1 MGLSEN
7 MAPLSV
13 CRNWLFR
20 TAALAAQA
28 LERTCRVN
36 ALLGND
42 GDFIRQ
48 SGGYWMVFRTSSTPD
63 RFRHSNHSIWPM
75 KNDGILK
82 YPSLPGN
89 VPNDKVLQGLE
100 TKAIEILPSEQI
112 PPPRNTCNSGRFSL
126 RPVSPQLFTNVYLF
140 SFIIS
145 LFCCSFTFSHPLC
158 MLVLPFVWGFPVPSP
173 SCQECYVPN
182 DACQLCHPRSFGLEF
197 RMLGYI
203 DIGCFRLMNETIPHS
218 AGVFHI
224 ETQCW

>member
-63 RFRHSNHSIWPM
+63 RFKHSNHSIWPM

-112 PPPRNTCNSGRFSL
+112 PTKKHMQFKPFQSRTGFT
-126 RPVSPQLFTNVYLF
+126 PQLFTNVYLF
-140 SFIIS
+140 SLMIS
-145 LFCCSFTFSHPLC
+145 LFCSFTLSHPLC
-158 MLVLPFVWGFPVPSP
+158 NACWRLPFVWGFPVPNP
-173 SCQECYVPN
+173 FQLPGVLCRVRTDAEGYVI
-182 DACQLCHPRSFGLEF
+182 RGL
-197 RMLGYI
+197 L
-203 DIGCFRLMNETIPHS
+203 
-218 AGVFHI
+218 V
-224 ETQCW
+224 

>member
-63 RFRHSNHSIWPM
+63 RFKHSNHSIWPM

-100 TKAIEILPSEQI
+100 TKAIEILSFWAD
-112 PPPRNTCNSGRFSL
+112 PPTKKHMQF
-126 RPVSPQLFTNVYLF
+126 RPFQSQTGFTPAFHQCLPFLVYYLFVLLLLYLF
-140 SFIIS
+140 SSFMHACAS
-145 LFCCSFTFSHPLC
+145 LRLRFSGSKSQLPGVLC
-158 MLVLPFVWGFPVPSP
+158 PQRCMSVMSSEVFW
-173 SCQECYVPN
+173 
-182 DACQLCHPRSFGLEF
+182 F
-197 RMLGYI
+197 R
-203 DIGCFRLMNETIPHS
+203 
-218 AGVFHI
+218 V
-224 ETQCW
+224 